1 MLIKILSIIAVVL
14 SLLGQYLVAKKR
26 RSIFVIWG
34 VSNILWIIVD
44 VLEYPN
50 VYQILMYTTFI
61 GLNINGWIKWRKQQE
76 IYKVMM

>member
-61 GLNINGWIKWRKQQE
+61 GLNINGWIKWRK
-76 IYKVMM
+76 